1 MATTT
6 TTIKRTKF
14 KLTTEQLLD
23 MFYWLKL
30 MRAFDLRLS
39 ILVKQGKVRSGVY
52 TGIGQEAII
61 VGTCFALRKEDFI
74 CPLHRDLGSFLM
86 KGVEPRA
93 MMSQMFGKAT
103 GLSKGR
109 DSALHSGVSELGIF
123 GNTSMLGANL
133 PVAAGLGL
141 TFKMEKTDNVVV
153 AYFGEGASN
162 TGDFH
167 EALNFAGVQRLPI
180 VFVCENNLYAYSV
193 PVEKS
198 MAIDDVA
205 DRAESYGFDGVSIN
219 GNDVLAVYQSTQG
232 ALARARN
239 GEGPTLIECKTYRWH
254 GHSEHDKA
262 FYRTD
267 EELAM
272 WKSRDPIP
280 TFTTYLQAGNIS
292 ERGEAEGN
300 RRPRGGDD
308 RRCRGICDERAGPR
322 VPRTRSRISMPK
334 ELTYLEAIREALA
347 EEMRRDPKVFVL
359 GEDVGEYG
367 GAFGVT
373 QGLFQEFGESRVID
387 TPISESAIVGI
398 SIGASLRGYRPVA
411 EMQFAD
417 FISCGFDQI
426 VNQAATLRYRY
437 GGRAS
442 VPIVVRAPS
451 GGNVGGGLYHSQNPE
466 AWFIHRPGLK
476 VVAPSTPF
484 DAKGLLKAAIRDD
497 NPVVY
502 FEHKYLY
509 RRAKGAVPE
518 GDEIVPIGVAA
529 TRREGDDITL
539 LTYGAMVQPSLEAA
553 DRLSKDGVEV
563 EVIDLR
569 TLLPFDKDAILR
581 SVEKTNRAMIV
592 HEDVKTL
599 GIGAELS
606 AVIMEER
613 FDALD
618 APVMRVTYPDTH
630 CPFSNVLEAFNLPDA
645 DKITAALRK
654 LAEY

>member
-1 MATTT
+1 
-6 TTIKRTKF
+6 
-14 KLTTEQLLD
+14 
-23 MFYWLKL
+23 
-30 MRAFDLRLS
+30 
-39 ILVKQGKVRSGVY
+39 
-52 TGIGQEAII
+52 
-61 VGTCFALRKEDFI
+61 
-74 CPLHRDLGSFLM
+74 
-86 KGVEPRA
+86 
-93 MMSQMFGKAT
+93 
-103 GLSKGR
+103 
-109 DSALHSGVSELGIF
+109 
-123 GNTSMLGANL
+123 
-133 PVAAGLGL
+133 
-141 TFKMEKTDNVVV
+141 
-153 AYFGEGASN
+153 
-162 TGDFH
+162 
-167 EALNFAGVQRLPI
+167 
-180 VFVCENNLYAYSV
+180 
-193 PVEKS
+193 
-198 MAIDDVA
+198 
-205 DRAESYGFDGVSIN
+205 
-219 GNDVLAVYQSTQG
+219 
-232 ALARARN
+232 
-239 GEGPTLIECKTYRWH
+239 
-254 GHSEHDKA
+254 
-262 FYRTD
+262 
-267 EELAM
+267 
-272 WKSRDPIP
+272 
-280 TFTTYLQAGNIS
+280 
-292 ERGEAEGN
+292 
-300 RRPRGGDD
+300 
-308 RRCRGICDERAGPR
+308 
-322 VPRTRSRISMPK
+322 MPK
-334 ELTYLEAIREALA
+334 ELTYLEAIREALV
-347 EEMRRDPKVFVL
+347 EEMQRDPKVFVL

-437 GGRAS
+437 GGRTS

-497 NPVVY
+497 NPVIY

-509 RRAKGAVPE
+509 RRAKGTVPE

-569 TLLPFDKDAILR
+569 TLLPFDKNAILA

-606 AVIMEER
+606 AIIMEEK
-613 FDALD
+613 FDVLD

-630 CPFSNVLEAFNLPDA
+630 CPFSNILEAFNLPDA

>member
-1 MATTT
+1 
-6 TTIKRTKF
+6 
-14 KLTTEQLLD
+14 
-23 MFYWLKL
+23 
-30 MRAFDLRLS
+30 
-39 ILVKQGKVRSGVY
+39 
-52 TGIGQEAII
+52 
-61 VGTCFALRKEDFI
+61 
-74 CPLHRDLGSFLM
+74 
-86 KGVEPRA
+86 
-93 MMSQMFGKAT
+93 
-103 GLSKGR
+103 
-109 DSALHSGVSELGIF
+109 
-123 GNTSMLGANL
+123 
-133 PVAAGLGL
+133 
-141 TFKMEKTDNVVV
+141 
-153 AYFGEGASN
+153 
-162 TGDFH
+162 
-167 EALNFAGVQRLPI
+167 
-180 VFVCENNLYAYSV
+180 
-193 PVEKS
+193 
-198 MAIDDVA
+198 
-205 DRAESYGFDGVSIN
+205 
-219 GNDVLAVYQSTQG
+219 
-232 ALARARN
+232 
-239 GEGPTLIECKTYRWH
+239 
-254 GHSEHDKA
+254 
-262 FYRTD
+262 
-267 EELAM
+267 
-272 WKSRDPIP
+272 
-280 TFTTYLQAGNIS
+280 
-292 ERGEAEGN
+292 
-300 RRPRGGDD
+300 
-308 RRCRGICDERAGPR
+308 
-322 VPRTRSRISMPK
+322 MPK
-334 ELTYLEAIREALA
+334 EISYLEAIREALV

-373 QGLFQEFGESRVID
+373 QGLYEEFGEMRVVD
-387 TPISESAIVGI
+387 TPISESAIIGV
-398 SIGASLRGYRPVA
+398 SVGASQRGYRPVA

-466 AWFIHRPGLK
+466 GWFIHRPGLK

-497 NPVVY
+497 NPVIY

-509 RRAKGAVPE
+509 RRAKGPVPE

-539 LTYGAMVQPSLEAA
+539 LTYGAMVTPSLDAA

-581 SVEKTNRAMIV
+581 SVEKTSRALIV

-599 GIGAELS
+599 GLGSEL
-606 AVIMEER
+606 AAMIMEER
-613 FDALD
+613 FDSLD

-630 CPFSNVLEAFNLPDA
+630 CPFSHILEAFNLPDA